1 MASASVSRPGGS
13 GSFLLRPWSTGFGA
27 VALVVVNV
35 LMFVY
40 ARALGVF
47 PQISM
52 WGASFYSHLGLP
64 TRSPFPAY
72 PVKPILLDMHSMI
85 DVGIIA
91 GALLAAML
99 TAEWKLRR
107 EDWRGALV
115 GLAGGLLMGF
125 GTVLMPPCNMGGFW
139 VATMALSL
147 SGPMSAIGLLLGAA
161 IGGRLLR
168 YEMRS
173 AVARVD
179 FSSLAYG
186 EPAAVRPPL
195 WQRWT
200 GLVMLAVIIVAALL
214 YWRAGMDKVAGL
226 FLFGVVF
233 GIIVQRS
240 RFCFVAAFRDLTVSG
255 DGRVMKWT
263 LLSIA
268 LGVIPFALLK
278 AHGYQPM
285 HMVFPMG
292 WHNIFGG
299 LVFGVGMTIAGGCG
313 MGILARSGEGYIRSW
328 LAIAGG
334 LLSAGLWTHI
344 YGGTV
349 GEGWLYGKPVFLP
362 KVMGWYGSVAF
373 VFAFLAIFYIVIR
386 VVEKKRNETATGSED
401 RQQLVSGGSQGLDVS
416 VSEVRD

>member
-1 MASASVSRPGGS
+1 MATSSAGPSAGGR
-13 GSFLLRPWSTGFGA
+13 SFLLRPWSTGFGA
-27 VALVVVNV
+27 IALVVVNL

-52 WGASFYSHLGLP
+52 WGASFYTHLGLA
-64 TRSPFPAY
+64 TKSPFPAY

-91 GALLAAML
+91 GALMAAML

-107 EDWRGALV
+107 EDWRGASV
-115 GLAGGLLMGF
+115 GLIGGILMGF

-147 SGPMSAIGLLLGAA
+147 SGPLAGIGLLIGAY
-161 IGGRLLR
+161 IGGHFLR

-173 AVARVD
+173 AVARMD
-179 FSSLAYG
+179 FNSARPG
-186 EPAAVRPPL
+186 PAVCFTPPL
-195 WQRWT
+195 WQRWV
-200 GLVMLAVIIVAALL
+200 GYLLLVAIAVAALI

-233 GIIVQRS
+233 GVIVQRS
-240 RFCFVAAFRDLTVSG
+240 RFCFVAAFRDLTVSR
-255 DGRVMKWT
+255 DGRVMRWT
-263 LLSIA
+263 LLTIA
-268 LGVIPFALLK
+268 IGVIPFALLK
-278 AHGYQPM
+278 ASGYQPM

-292 WHNIFGG
+292 LHNIIGG
-299 LVFGVGMTIAGGCG
+299 IVFGVGMTIAGGCG

-328 LAIAGG
+328 LAIFGG

-344 YGGTV
+344 YGATV
-349 GEGWLYGKPVFLP
+349 GEGWIYGKPVFLP
-362 KVMGWYGSVAF
+362 KVLGWYGAVGF
-373 VFAFLAIFYIVIR
+373 VFAFVVIFYLVIR
-386 VVEKKRNETATGSED
+386 LVEKTRHETSKRSED
-401 RQQLVSGGSQGLDVS
+401 RQQFVSSGS
-416 VSEVRD
+416 